1 MIARL
6 ASKGEQAVQR
16 LADLPGGTRALQAFN
31 DLKAR
36 VDDLSKKVRGI
47 DELEQRVAKLEKELA
62 ALKRARSRRP
72 RTRRPARPARSPL
85 AARDAQPERARDH
98 LEAHGSR
105 PGLLAVELDRDRGVA
120 RHRHHRAAQKLC
132 LRVREVCPA

>member
-1 MIARL
+1 MAEPKSTTNDDVIARL

-47 DELEQRVAKLEKELA
+47 DELEQRVARLEKELA
-62 ALKRARSRRP
+62 ALKRSQKPASP
-72 RTRRPARPARSPL
+72 NAPTRKAGA
-85 AARDAQPERARDH
+85 
-98 LEAHGSR
+98 
-105 PGLLAVELDRDRGVA
+105 
-120 RHRHHRAAQKLC
+120 
-132 LRVREVCPA
+132 